1 MNKIT
6 LTLAPQ
12 HLRPLRHM
20 CKANYESIL
29 ANTEATQ
36 EEKRLAADLYH
47 RVMLLHN
54 AVNAEEIAVNTRLK
68 YDRYIANGKPFSVHT
83 RAAQPPVMDEPTDN
97 TTTDEKPLE
106 QPPEPPQFIEEGRL
120 VCLENPPT
128 ASIAKLKK
136 RSV

>member
-20 CKANYESIL
+20 CKANYESIM
-29 ANTEATQ
+29 ADTEATQ

-68 YDRYIANGKPFSVHT
+68 YDRYIANGKPVNVHT
-83 RAAQPPVMDEPTDN
+83 RAAQPPVMDEQTDN
-97 TTTDEKPLE
+97 TTTDDG
-106 QPPEPPQFIEEGRL
+106 PQEGPQ
-120 VCLENPPT
+120 EAATGEDTEAPSTNT
-128 ASIAKLKK
+128 ANILK
-136 RSV
+136 RSI

>member
-20 CKANYESIL
+20 CKANYESIM

-68 YDRYIANGKPFSVHT
+68 YDRYIANGKPVNVHT
-83 RAAQPPVMDEPTDN
+83 RAAQPPVMDEPTDTAATEDGPQEGPQEAATGEDTEAPSTN
-97 TTTDEKPLE
+97 TANIL
-106 QPPEPPQFIEEGRL
+106 
-120 VCLENPPT
+120 
-128 ASIAKLKK
+128 K
-136 RSV
+136 RSI